1 MGKRLYF
8 VMSVM
13 AMANLAA
20 LAGVVFVAHSRGYL
34 TPERVQ
40 AAAAALRGELSTSQ
54 PTTMVAASRPVE
66 IVPSAEQIARNDAAD
81 QIRRAELERREREIE
96 HAWQQLETQQLAVLQ
111 QKEDLE
117 AAMKR
122 GAAEAEARAK
132 STGDSG
138 WEKQVELIASL
149 KAKTAK
155 DLLREKPEPEVV
167 RIFMEL
173 DARKTQKIIE
183 MCKSTEERQWIG
195 RILEQLHQQNASQ
208 AEALSAGIKPS
219 PGA

>member
-8 VMSVM
+8 VMSVV

-20 LAGVVFVAHSRGYL
+20 LAGIVFVARSRGYL

-54 PTTMVAASRPVE
+54 PTTMVASSRPVE

-96 HAWQQLETQQLAVLQ
+96 HAWQQLETQQLAVLR

-122 GAAEAEARAK
+122 RDAEAEARAK
-132 STGDSG
+132 ATGDSG
-138 WEKQVELIASL
+138 WEKQVALIASL

-183 MCKSTEERQWIG
+183 TCKSTEERQWIG
-195 RILEQLHQQNASQ
+195 RILEQLHERNASQ